1 AQPCRFSTHEM
12 HAKQHDAEPSHQDE
26 DLLIGETDEII
37 VAGWTYREIR
47 GSDRVAAHFRHKNLA
62 DHYSELRF
70 ELSQSTEGA
79 QAENDAIALVARTF
93 TIEISRDRFL
103 RKGRGG
109 KHGDEE
115 RRQCERGVARCM
127 IDDVMKQSAKT
138 CCDHDRAFRI
148 RTPKASLWSSRCC
161 CSKVVTGVIRAPCVR
176 TDAQLTL

>member
-1 AQPCRFSTHEM
+1 VATLC
-12 HAKQHDAEPSHQDE
+12 HQDE
-26 DLLIGETDEII
+26 DLPIGETEEII
-37 VAGWTYREIR
+37 VAGWTDREV
-47 GSDRVAAHFRHKNLA
+47 GGADRVGAHFRHENLA
-62 DHYSELRF
+62 DRVGELGF

-79 QAENDAIALVARTF
+79 QAENNTVALVARTF

-103 RKGRGG
+103 RKGRGC

-115 RRQCERGVARCM
+115 RRQCERGAARCM